1 MNSILRMPSIEN
13 VVDDVK
19 QLLYPNDEVMFHLFH
34 RPSAEFQ
41 NRWILYLTIPNGEHR
56 AKIEF
61 IVDYDENHP
70 DDIDVLG
77 SVLRH
82 GSVSRRTVS
91 KIMDAI
97 IERM

>member
-1 MNSILRMPSIEN
+1 MPSIEN

-19 QLLYPNDEVMFHLFH
+19 ELLYPNNEVMFNLFH
-34 RPSAEFQ
+34 RPSAEHP
-41 NRWILYLTIPNGEHR
+41 NRWILYLSIPNGEHR

-61 IVDYDENHP
+61 IVDCDENEP
-70 DDIDVLG
+70 QDVDVLG